1 MLNKYLQ
8 RYDVLNQEAEAVLA
22 TKHFVKSEFTSGEYL
37 DQNILDEWRIKA
49 KNLLSKSCGLDS
61 EHYKEYITGE
71 KPHGFESNL
80 SLFKRLKSIFNAAKD
95 DFEGGYLVSIKS
107 LVQAELFDSEL
118 EQAKELLSSGYRLA
132 AAVIAGI
139 VLETALRDLCDRNNL
154 AHSKLDKMNADLAKI
169 GFYNKLQ
176 QKRITALADIRN
188 SAAHGKPEEFT
199 QEDIELMISDIERF
213 LVNYLGE

>member
-1 MLNKYLQ
+1 MLDRYLQ
-8 RYDVLNQEAEAVLA
+8 RYEDLNTEAETVL
-22 TKHFVKSEFTSGEYL
+22 TSKHYVQNSFGSGEYV
-37 DQNILDEWRIKA
+37 DQNILDEWRIKV

-61 EHYKEYITGE
+61 EHYKEFVTGE

-80 SLFKRLKSIFNAAKD
+80 SQFKRLKAVFNAAKD
-95 DFEGGYLVSIKS
+95 DFAGGYLISIKS

-118 EQAKELLSSGYRLA
+118 EQAKELLNSGYQLA

-139 VLETALRDLCDRNNL
+139 VLETALRDLCDRNNIP
-154 AHSKLDKMNADLAKI
+154 HGKLDKMNADLAKI

-188 SAAHGKPEEFT
+188 CAAHGKPEEFN
-199 QEDIELMISDIERF
+199 QEDVILMISDIERF
-213 LVNYLGE
+213 LANYIVE